1 MARVFGFLSLLAVMA
16 ASGYTLVLKTQSG
29 DLNPV
34 QEMDEAA
41 LRGELAS
48 AQYVLGIVAG
58 QLSQVHVLEG
68 SYDAQLEFDK
78 FPLVTLVRADQT
90 VVLPR
95 VQEDAHVLPRGP
107 RRHRRRGHLLIT
119 RSSAA
124 GSPPPPG

>member
-68 SYDAQLEFDK
+68 TYDAQLEFDK

-90 VVLPR
+90 SYCL
-95 VQEDAHVLPRGP
+95 EFKKTHTFYLAGP
-107 RRHRRRGHLLIT
+107 GGT
-119 RSSAA
+119 VAA
-124 GSPPPPG
+124 GTC